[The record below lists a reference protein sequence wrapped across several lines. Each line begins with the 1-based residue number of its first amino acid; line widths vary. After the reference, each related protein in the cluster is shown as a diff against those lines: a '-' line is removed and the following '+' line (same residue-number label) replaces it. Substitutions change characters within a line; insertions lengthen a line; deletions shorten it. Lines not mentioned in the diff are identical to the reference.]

1 MILTYG
7 LKYDLGYVKGFSD
20 ISSKSIE
27 RQQKK
32 AGIRSYIDGPQS
44 GAPAI

>member
-1 MILTYG
+1 MILTQG

-27 RQQKK
+27 RPQKMQEIGVISMDCT
-32 AGIRSYIDGPQS
+32 AVHP
-44 GAPAI
+44 P